1 MGPLFLMALIVIID
15 SDLTQA
21 RALEGALAGLR
32 HRILATQS
40 AARGIEL
47 AQSGN
52 PDLILLNPENSQMD
66 GIQILASLRKDPIT
80 KEIAVALVQRQPDA
94 ALLPRLRQ
102 LGVVDT
108 ISPGLT
114 QDLLRKKILQSL
126 VLAEKHKLDHNLKRA
141 NHIHVRR
148 TPGRTD
154 ISILSGLKE
163 FSFQEAK
170 TVLNP
175 FFVRLTKND
184 SMVLDIRA
192 IPNINET
199 ELPLLQQIIDLVAN
213 EKLILIAGR
222 HLGLLIAETEI
233 GETVPTFFTQ
243 EEAEQHLSA
252 R

>member
-108 ISPGLT
+108 IS
-114 QDLLRKKILQSL
+114 
-126 VLAEKHKLDHNLKRA
+126 
-141 NHIHVRR
+141 
-148 TPGRTD
+148 
-154 ISILSGLKE
+154 
-163 FSFQEAK
+163 
-170 TVLNP
+170 
-175 FFVRLTKND
+175 
-184 SMVLDIRA
+184 
-192 IPNINET
+192 
-199 ELPLLQQIIDLVAN
+199 
-213 EKLILIAGR
+213 
-222 HLGLLIAETEI
+222 
-233 GETVPTFFTQ
+233 
-243 EEAEQHLSA
+243 
-252 R
+252 